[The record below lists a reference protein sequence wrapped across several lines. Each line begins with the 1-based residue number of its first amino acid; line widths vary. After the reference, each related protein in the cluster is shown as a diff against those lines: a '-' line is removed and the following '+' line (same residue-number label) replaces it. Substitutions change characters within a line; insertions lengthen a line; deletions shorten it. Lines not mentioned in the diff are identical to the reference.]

1 MSDERLTSLSC
12 PVVAI
17 HNLNH
22 SYGMGTLRKP
32 VLVNINLEIYPG
44 EIVILAGPS
53 GSGKTTLLTLIG
65 ALRSLQSE
73 GSVKVLGYE
82 LNGANKQKLIQVRSQ
97 IGFIFQTHNL
107 LKCMTARENV
117 GMALKL
123 YKHLS
128 AAERRARAVAILHA
142 VGLGNRVDYYPEH
155 LSVGQKQRVAI
166 ARALVG
172 QPQLVLAD
180 EPTSAL
186 DSKSGRDVV
195 EIMRKLAKE
204 QGCTVLLVTHDPRIS
219 DIADRLIHIEDG
231 SLVRVSTSLKE

>member
-1 MSDERLTSLSC
+1 MSDETSTTLSY

-17 HNLNH
+17 HNLNY

-44 EIVILAGPS
+44 EIAILAGPS

-65 ALRSLQSE
+65 ALRSLQE
-73 GSVKVLGYE
+73 GSLKVLGYE

-123 YKHLS
+123 DKHLS
-128 AAERRARAVAILHA
+128 VTERRARAVAILHA

-180 EPTSAL
+180 EPTAAL

-195 EIMRKLAKE
+195 DMMRKLAKE

-231 SLVRVSTSLKE
+231 SLVD